1 MAVNE
6 LADKAIK
13 ETMEFY
19 TKYRVEYDFKK
30 VCSAERETK
39 PKLDQAKPY
48 MHMMALSDSSW
59 YLVEC
64 VAFVFACVRRCKA
77 HVHRICMC
85 TSERGRERSDGGER
99 ETEFRRVS
107 S

>member
-59 YLVEC
+59 YLVINLSHTH
-64 VAFVFACVRRCKA
+64 A
-77 HVHRICMC
+77 H
-85 TSERGRERSDGGER
+85 TQTLSL
-99 ETEFRRVS
+99 S